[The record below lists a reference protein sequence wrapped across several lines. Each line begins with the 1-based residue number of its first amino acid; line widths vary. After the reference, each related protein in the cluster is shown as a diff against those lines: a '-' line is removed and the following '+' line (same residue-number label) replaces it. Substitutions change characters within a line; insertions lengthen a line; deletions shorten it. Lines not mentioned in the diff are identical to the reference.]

1 MQQDTIHEVDLTI
14 VRGIEAL
21 LSRPSIP
28 IGRNVIDLTLNKKR
42 VKEVADKISSA
53 ILYLLSTKKIKRE
66 PTEDNVPKF
75 WLSSREQ
82 PTDAEG
88 RPITLVEGVS
98 RQFMFR
104 LMHNGEVIETNVA
117 DVGDTVTKRAPPVVK
132 TMIPV
137 PQNKE
142 TQDQLAAV
150 MLQHGTPEQQR
161 EALMHAKAPTLATA
175 MRDLADEVDAEAA
188 EAAEQDD
195 TDEEAQCDDDS
206 EVIDDTPPVDAGNFY
221 MARLKDLE
229 GYRLD
234 DQLVIATGFW
244 QNPVK
249 EQELIDFMV
258 KNNFAKSGTI
268 KLRLAHVVNV
278 REELTRTERADGVY
292 YTVGPRQV
300 PLRQRPKTASYKPKK
315 AAPASAPAIQVA
327 LPTAPAQGTK
337 VNVIVDESSSE
348 SVFAHK
354 AIEITESSKVL
365 YLVDSNGALTINV
378 SGINV
383 LAFTPEAAAKMVHF
397 ASNVKGL
404 YDI

>member
-14 VRGIEAL
+14 VRGIETL

-28 IGRNVIDLTLNKKR
+28 VGRNVIDLTLNKKR
-42 VKEVADKISSA
+42 VKETADKISSA
-53 ILYLLSTKKIKRE
+53 ILYMLSTKKLKRE

-161 EALMHAKAPTLATA
+161 EALIHVNAPTLATA
-175 MRDLADEVDAEAA
+175 MRELADEVDAEAA
-188 EAAEQDD
+188 EHGDN

-258 KNNFAKSGTI
+258 KHNFGKLGTI

-300 PLRQRPKTASYKPKK
+300 PLRPRPKTTPYKPKRTVDLP
-315 AAPASAPAIQVA
+315 APPPAGTTVVVSSSVAPKQQ
-327 LPTAPAQGTK
+327 PTAK
-337 VNVIVDESSSE
+337 VIESEQS
-348 SVFAHK
+348 K
-354 AIEITESSKVL
+354 AIELTEHSKVL
-365 YLVDSNGALTINV
+365 YLVDSDGAMTINV
-378 SGINV
+378 SGVNV
-383 LAFTPEAAAKMVHF
+383 LHFNPGAAAKLTHF